1 MKDTAVK
8 DKNGQGTNISG
19 KGSLQLT
26 GLDCAQCANLIEQRV
41 QKLNGVKSAS
51 LDFISGKLAIEA
63 HNSEALPN
71 LLKQAEKVVYTA
83 EPNAKVQKR
92 QDSKPKKD
100 KREQIARIL
109 QYIGAGLFVLGLA
122 VPLPP
127 LFQQV
132 VFLAAYLLIGWQ
144 VIVQAVKNIAKGQ
157 VFDENFLMSIATIG
171 AFAIGQYPEGVA
183 VMLFY
188 QVGEGFQELAV
199 TRSKRS
205 IADLMGL
212 RPDYATLYAQGMEQR
227 VAPEQVSVGDIIIVK
242 PGERVPLD
250 GIVTQG
256 ISSLD
261 TAALTGESLPQDVG
275 VGSEALSGSVNIN
288 GLLQIKVSKPFAQ
301 STATQILELVQNSV
315 TRKASSE
322 NFITKFAKYY
332 TPFVVFSALL
342 LAILPPLLAG
352 GGYALWLRRALVF
365 LVVSCPCAL
374 VLSIPLSYFG
384 GIGGAAKAGI
394 LIKGSNYLEALNKVD
409 TVVLDKTGTL
419 TKGVFTLKEI
429 QPEQDFS
436 KEQLLYYAAMAE
448 RNSSHPIAR
457 CISEAYSGELNGR
470 AVTEY
475 KEIAGQ
481 GIKAVIDNKVVLVG
495 NGKLMRS
502 YNIPINEIAS
512 ADTIAHIGIGGRY
525 AGYFS
530 IGDKIKATS
539 YKAITE
545 LQAQGIRVAMLTG
558 DNELAASSV
567 AEQLGIQE
575 YYAQLLPAQK
585 VEQLESIAKSAKSK
599 TVFVGDGINDAPVL
613 ARADIGIAMGGVGSD
628 AALEA
633 ADMVL
638 MTDDLSKIGVSLK
651 IAKKTRFIVIQ
662 NIAFSLLVKGVIL
675 VLGALGLVSMWGA
688 VFGDVGVSI
697 IAVLNAIR
705 AMKRKDK

>member
-1 MKDTAVK
+1 MKDTLVK

-63 HNSEALPN
+63 HNKEALPN

-83 EPNAKVQKR
+83 EPNAKVQER
-92 QDSKPKKD
+92 QDSKPQKD

-122 VPLPP
+122 VTLPL
-127 LFQQV
+127 LFQLV
-132 VFLAAYLLIGWQ
+132 TFLAAYLLIGWQ

-212 RPDYATLYAQGMEQR
+212 RPDYATLYAQGVEQR
-227 VAPEQVSVGDIIIVK
+227 VAPEQVSVGDIIVVK

-256 ISSLD
+256 VSSLD
-261 TAALTGESLPQDVG
+261 TAALTGESLPQDVST
-275 VGSEALSGSVNIN
+275 GSEVLSGSVNIN

-301 STATQILELVQNSV
+301 STATQILELVQNSGAK
-315 TRKASSE
+315 KASSE

-342 LAILPPLLAG
+342 LAILPPLFAG

-384 GIGGAAKAGI
+384 GIGGAAKVGI

-409 TVVLDKTGTL
+409 IVVLDKTGTL

-448 RNSSHPIAR
+448 RNSSHPIAN
-457 CISEAYSGELNGR
+457 CISEAYGRQLNGR

-558 DNELAASSV
+558 DNELAAKSV

-585 VEQLESIAKSAKSK
+585 IEQLESIAKSAKSK

-651 IAKKTRFIVIQ
+651 IAKRTRFIVIQ

-697 IAVLNAIR
+697 IAVLNAVR